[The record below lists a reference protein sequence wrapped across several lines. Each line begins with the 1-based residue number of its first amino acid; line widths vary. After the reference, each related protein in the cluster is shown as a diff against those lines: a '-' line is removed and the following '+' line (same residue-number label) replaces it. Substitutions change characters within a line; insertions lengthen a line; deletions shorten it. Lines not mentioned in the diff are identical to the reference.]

1 MADSTDDRAKIQ
13 EEIKAQ
19 GTIVRQLKAEKA
31 PKEKVWITGFFCT
44 GRKVFAC
51 TVQHIFCLEL
61 VSYVYNLDKSG
72 SRLFQLA

>member
-31 PKEKVWITGFFCT
+31 PKEKVWTTGFFCT

-51 TVQHIFCLEL
+51 SSAAYFLPGTCVVCLQF
-61 VSYVYNLDKSG
+61 
-72 SRLFQLA
+72 SRNKRIKW